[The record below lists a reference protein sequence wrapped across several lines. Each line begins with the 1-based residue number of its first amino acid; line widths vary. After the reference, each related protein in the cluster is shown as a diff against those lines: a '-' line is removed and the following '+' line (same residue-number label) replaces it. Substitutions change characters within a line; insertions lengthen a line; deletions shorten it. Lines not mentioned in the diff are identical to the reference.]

1 MEEKSTLRSEM
12 RANRLNLTDEEFVEK
27 SKRIAEIILGMPQY
41 KEAERIMAYLPLQGE
56 VNIKHLFGPLWE
68 AGKELY
74 VPVCEGQDH
83 GVMQAALYKKK
94 SITTITKQKVEEPV
108 FARYIDPEDLDLLLI
123 PGLAFDRQ
131 GHRLGY
137 GGGYYDR
144 FFHRLSEKAVKIG
157 VTFELQVFDE
167 IPYETHDQFLD
178 GLITEMGFY
187 STQIK

>member
-12 RANRLNLTDEEFVEK
+12 RASRLNLTEEEFIEK
-27 SKRIAEIILGMPQY
+27 SKAIANVIMELPQY
-41 KEAERIMAYLPLQGE
+41 KEAERIMVYLPLEGE
-56 VNIKHLFGPLWE
+56 VNIKHLFGPAWE

-74 VPVCEGQDH
+74 VPVCEGQEP

-94 SITTITKQKVEEPV
+94 SITTITKQKVMEPV

-123 PGLAFDRQ
+123 PGLAFDKQ

-144 FFHRLSEKAVKIG
+144 FFHRLNKKAVKIG
-157 VTFELQVFDE
+157 ITFDLQVFDE

-178 GLITEMGFY
+178 GLITESGFY
-187 STQIK
+187 STSI